1 MDRLRNSLK
10 QLADKF
16 VDKDTFFN
24 IGATIPYITNC
35 SSLEI
40 QAVKKFVIES
50 IAVWSKLEEPVE
62 TSDTSNERQSR
73 RNAGEARRLRR

>member
-10 QLADKF
+10 ELANQF
-16 VDKDTFFN
+16 VNKETKFN
-24 IGATIPYITNC
+24 IGETIPYITNC

-50 IAVWSKLEEPVE
+50 IAIWGKLEDPVE
-62 TSDTSNERQSR
+62 RNETSNERQRR
-73 RNAGEARRLRR
+73 RNSGEARRLRR